1 MRRVGLALVA
11 ATLASVMLALPA
23 NAKGFSVAHF
33 SGPGLPA
40 GGVNVDGEGGGTNPI
55 WQLGLDSRKVK
66 ALATVGV
73 AKRDLGPAYEGRFR
87 MDFAPQFLVHQ
98 VVYPYADGGPWTY
111 TPPGQRI
118 YARLPVGWYHGSP
131 RLRRY
136 LISFGFPKTAPDA
149 TKPAAASDTFKR
161 TVAAQPA
168 PPHGSWPAWAWI
180 AITLGVGALVL
191 LVATRYRKRVAP

>member
-73 AKRDLGPAYEGRFR
+73 AKQDLGPAYEGRFR

-118 YARLPVGWYHGSP
+118 YARLLVGWYHGSP
-131 RLRRY
+131 RLLRY
-136 LISFGFPKTAPDA
+136 LISSGFPKTAPDA
-149 TKPAAASDTFKR
+149 TNPAAASDTSKR
-161 TVAAQPA
+161 TLAAQPP
-168 PPHGSWPAWAWI
+168 PPHGSWPTWAWI
-180 AITLGVGALVL
+180 AIAAAVGGGGMLIA
-191 LVATRYRKRVAP
+191 ASRRRHAA